1 MNFTGSYHF
10 REKVQTI
17 WEYLNNPEILKK
29 CINGCEEF
37 IEKEKNSF
45 FLKIKVKIGPINATF
60 TGTLILKDINPPH
73 SYIIEANGSAGQLGG
88 ANGKVEIRL
97 DEKENLTYLNY
108 KANTKIHGKIA
119 QLGARLIDGTVKKNT
134 TIFFKNFNSL
144 FIEHNTINSQ
154 MMKENNYEKEK
165 FANNKLQKK
174 NIYIFLIIFLIIIL
188 ILINHE

>member
-10 REKVQTI
+10 REKVETI
-17 WEYLNNPEILKK
+17 WEYLNNPEILK
-29 CINGCEEF
+29 NVF
-37 IEKEKNSF
+37 MAAKNLLKKRKIVF
-45 FLKIKVKIGPINATF
+45 FFKVKVKIGPINATF

-134 TIFFKNFNSL
+134 TIFFLK
-144 FIEHNTINSQ
+144 
-154 MMKENNYEKEK
+154 
-165 FANNKLQKK
+165 
-174 NIYIFLIIFLIIIL
+174 IL
-188 ILINHE
+188 IVYSVSTSLLKVI

>member
-1 MNFTGSYHF
+1 MAAKNLL
-10 REKVQTI
+10 R
-17 WEYLNNPEILKK
+17 
-29 CINGCEEF
+29 
-37 IEKEKNSF
+37 KEKNSF
-45 FLKIKVKIGPINATF
+45 FLKVKVKIGPINATF

-144 FIEHNTINSQ
+144 FIEHNTIKSQ
-154 MMKENNYEKEK
+154 MLKEDNYEKEK
-165 FANNKLQKK
+165 CANNKLQKK

>member
-37 IEKEKNSF
+37 IEKEKNCF

-60 TGTLILKDINPPH
+60 TGTLILKDIKPPH

-144 FIEHNTINSQ
+144 FIEHNTIKSQ
-154 MMKENNYEKEK
+154 MVKEDNYEKEK
-165 FANNKLQKK
+165 CANNKLQKK
-174 NIYIFLIIFLIIIL
+174 NIYIFLIIFFIIIL
-188 ILINHE
+188 ILMYHE

>member
-10 REKVQTI
+10 REKVETI
-17 WEYLNNPEILKK
+17 WEYLNNPEVLKK
-29 CINGCEEF
+29 CIHGCEEF

-45 FLKIKVKIGPINATF
+45 FLKVKVKIGPINAAF
-60 TGTLILKDINPPH
+60 TGTLTLKDINPPH

-144 FIEHNTINSQ
+144 FSEHITIKSH
-154 MMKENNYEKEK
+154 MMKENNYEKETS
-165 FANNKLQKK
+165 ANNKLQKK
-174 NIYIFLIIFLIIIL
+174 YIYIFLIIFLIIIL
-188 ILINHE
+188 ILINYE

>member
-1 MNFTGSYHF
+1 VNFTGSYHF

-144 FIEHNTINSQ
+144 FIEHNTIKSQ
-154 MMKENNYEKEK
+154 MLKEDNYEKEK
-165 FANNKLQKK
+165 CANNKRQKK

-188 ILINHE
+188 ILMNHE